1 MQARKRES
9 PSIDTVSGAE
19 FYPVARFELLPA
31 TGNQI
36 GRRRASGENERP
48 GEVDTSVSDLPRKMC
63 SRSLAKAPS
72 PRSDVQGR
80 DLAMVT
86 EIVRNPCSFALFSQE
101 RCLALLERLCTCP
114 RASSCSCLRGPFARC
129 DLPLP
134 CRIHPAGYP
143 CAGQA
148 WPGHPVRVRSVC
160 VAYHTL
166 PQARLEAR
174 SLGQGEG
181 WGTLFTPS
189 QCFSR
194 ISAES
199 LSNAKARV
207 ASAGNW
213 NRTLGRSARRE
224 R

>member
-1 MQARKRES
+1 MNAPARLIPPCPIFHGKCVHVLS
-9 PSIDTVSGAE
+9 
-19 FYPVARFELLPA
+19 
-31 TGNQI
+31 Q
-36 GRRRASGENERP
+36 
-48 GEVDTSVSDLPRKMC
+48 
-63 SRSLAKAPS
+63 APS

-148 WPGHPVRVRSVC
+148 WPGPPVRVRSVY
-160 VAYHTL
+160 VACYTVPRKRGLCTLLARARFGARCL
-166 PQARLEAR
+166 PQASASLAFPLSR
-174 SLGQGEG
+174 SVM
-181 WGTLFTPS
+181 P
-189 QCFSR
+189 
-194 ISAES
+194 
-199 LSNAKARV
+199 
-207 ASAGNW
+207 
-213 NRTLGRSARRE
+213 RRE
-224 R
+224 WLLPVIGIAFWDARLGESVSIHEKSEKS

>member
-9 PSIDTVSGAE
+9 SSIDTVSGAE
-19 FYPVARFELLPA
+19 FYPVVRFELLPA

-36 GRRRASGENERP
+36 GRRRCQGENERP

-114 RASSCSCLRGPFARC
+114 HASSCSCLRGPFARC

-134 CRIHPAGYP
+134 CRTHPGGYP

-148 WPGHPVRVRSVC
+148 WLGHPFVSGQFMWHATRYHESEAYVRCWPGRGLGHVV
-160 VAYHTL
+160 YHKPVL
-166 PQARLEAR
+166 
-174 SLGQGEG
+174 
-181 WGTLFTPS
+181 
-189 QCFSR
+189 
-194 ISAES
+194 
-199 LSNAKARV
+199 LSHLR
-207 ASAGNW
+207 
-213 NRTLGRSARRE
+213 
-224 R
+224 